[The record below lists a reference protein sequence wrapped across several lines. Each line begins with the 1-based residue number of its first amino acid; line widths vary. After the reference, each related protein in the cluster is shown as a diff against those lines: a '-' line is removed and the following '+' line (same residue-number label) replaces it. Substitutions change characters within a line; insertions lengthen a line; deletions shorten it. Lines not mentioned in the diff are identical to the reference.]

1 MRKSEIRSS
10 TVQQETTLF
19 SISNDSV
26 DLKSKNRKSKTKS
39 PPARPDYPF
48 ELIRLVLLLGVG
60 YGLVRVSVVLSKQ
73 SIPLVW
79 TANGVHAAGCLVTD
93 IRLRPLVSLGFIG
106 AVFAGLLELTK
117 GASNPLPMTTIIAL
131 SVIHALE
138 SIMLAVV
145 LFASTVMHKD
155 SSHSLEVVKFIAAA
169 ALTVGVFAVCR
180 SLVISLGNDA
190 TGLSLGQRVLL
201 DWSAGFP
208 GLLIMVPMVS
218 QMTKSHLL
226 KFKSCLSDR
235 KLIVNVIS
243 PVIASGFAIC
253 IPLVLRSL
261 IPDGSSFLSV
271 YTYFPLIL
279 GSGYFGGV
287 FGVSIAS
294 LSGLLSNLG
303 FGFIWQSSAL
313 DSITPN
319 FYQGHLPILHIH
331 SIAQIVGLA
340 VIHLVARKDMRHGKT
355 IANANKKLKTMALE
369 MESLKK
375 EALSAK
381 EQLILKES
389 YIPYLAEQFREPLV
403 SVATLWDGDH
413 DCMKLLPSDFKIGIS
428 QNLGIMLSLTEDI
441 TSYFNLEKGN
451 LILKPTQTSIQS
463 VIYSTMSSVREM
475 FCGITFEHQINNI
488 PAVALV
494 DSSRFEQAISSIFI
508 AACKYSARDGKVVLR
523 SSGKQV
529 SHSSLSRVDKIHE
542 IETSVTF
549 GGIGI
554 SFPIDTLFVP
564 YNMMRCAN
572 VIESGLGLATAKK
585 LVGLMKGDI
594 NATKLSKGVNCIT
607 FTVQVTVPAVIT
619 PISRLPSMSKQQIFS
634 NDNVAADLSSN
645 RSSASSRISRVTFKD
660 IQRSN
665 SILSGTG
672 TGPRGRLSSIDS
684 VSHSENGSRNSLQV
698 SPIREASL
706 IRKVSM
712 TGSPSFNERRGTA
725 ENTLTVAMM
734 ARSPSFNDK
743 KRSSMDNTLTVAMM
757 ARSPSFNDKKRGS
770 IENPPAITRSP
781 SFNDKRR
788 NENTST
794 AMVPSALATCEVM
807 ESIEKLKCPSTTSIV
822 PVLTGPGHV
831 LIVDD
836 SKVFLKLVSKFI
848 IDVDPTAIVIEAS
861 NGAEAVKSCQRAMTE
876 LIIMDLEMPIMDGTE
891 TLKTLRENNVLCPVL
906 IVSSYSLG
914 PETQS
919 NLEKNGMTAFI
930 QKPLTKD
937 IIADILK
944 QYYRPS
950 LHRAFPS
957 RPQPVQEDPEIGVH
971 ESSMPP
977 KETSKNQSVTFSD
990 ITSPSAKSQPDFQLQ
1005 QRRRSS
1011 SSSASEHHSNLITS
1025 LGSQFLGALFP
1036 SVRRHSG
1043 GTTSVEKT
1051 ISETGSAASAGSPAS
1066 NNNVM
1071 LSVNRGS
1078 QIIISSH
1085 SKLGGSSHP
1094 LAGAPTTVFTACSTS
1109 TASIKSS
1116 PDMQSSPRE
1125 SRPIR
1130 TTGESPFS
1138 NNIRTSSASM
1148 HSSPPIQRQT
1158 AFPKQKQFIAE
1169 SEHVRT
1175 STTSMDSSSDKFQSV
1190 SRTSEPPYPATM
1202 SKHRKSAS
1210 ESHKI
1215 QTSITSIQS
1224 YSEGKPVPRAS
1235 EPVRPTAIGTKT
1247 AALVV
1252 DDSLVNRSILAKMLK
1267 AYGKFAD
1274 VLEVSNGT
1282 EAIRIV
1288 QQRKVSIV
1296 FMDLEMPGMSGEEAT
1311 VRIRA
1316 AGYTMPIVAVTGN
1329 LVLGNNDGPL
1339 KNAGMHV
1346 VLKKPVEKGQVFDVC
1361 RTLLFMDLDQRNSVG
1376 SEEGGQV
1383 E

>member
-10 TVQQETTLF
+10 TVQKETTLF

-48 ELIRLVLLLGVG
+48 ELIRLVVLLGVG

-106 AVFAGLLELTK
+106 VVFAGLLELTK
-117 GASNPLPMTTIIAL
+117 GVSNPLPMTTIIAL

-190 TGLSLGQRVLL
+190 TGLSLGQHILL

-218 QMTKSHLL
+218 QMTKSQLL
-226 KFKSCLSDR
+226 KFKSYLSDK
-235 KLIVNVIS
+235 KLIVNILS

-313 DSITPN
+313 DSVTPN

-369 MESLKK
+369 IENLKK

-381 EQLILKES
+381 EQLIVKES

-403 SVATLWDGDH
+403 SVTTLWDGDH
-413 DCMKLLPSDFKIGIS
+413 DYMKSLPSDFKIGVS

-451 LILKPTQTSIQS
+451 LVLKPTQTSIQS

-494 DSSRFEQAISSIFI
+494 DSSRFEQVISSIFV

-594 NATKLSKGVNCIT
+594 NATKLSGGVNCIT

-645 RSSASSRISRVTFKD
+645 RSSASSRIR
-660 IQRSN
+660 
-665 SILSGTG
+665 
-672 TGPRGRLSSIDS
+672 
-684 VSHSENGSRNSLQV
+684 
-698 SPIREASL
+698 
-706 IRKVSM
+706 
-712 TGSPSFNERRGTA
+712 
-725 ENTLTVAMM
+725 
-734 ARSPSFNDK
+734 
-743 KRSSMDNTLTVAMM
+743 
-757 ARSPSFNDKKRGS
+757 
-770 IENPPAITRSP
+770 
-781 SFNDKRR
+781 
-788 NENTST
+788 
-794 AMVPSALATCEVM
+794 
-807 ESIEKLKCPSTTSIV
+807 
-822 PVLTGPGHV
+822 HV

-836 SKVFLKLVSKFI
+836 SKVFLKLVSKFV
-848 IDVDPTAIVIEAS
+848 IDVDPTAIVLEAS
-861 NGAEAVKSCQRAMTE
+861 NGAEAVKSCHRAMTE

-891 TLKTLRENNVLCPVL
+891 ALKTLRENNVLCPVL

-950 LHRAFPS
+950 LHRTFPS

-977 KETSKNQSVTFSD
+977 KETSKNQSVTSSD

-1011 SSSASEHHSNLITS
+1011 SSSASEHYPNLRTS

-1036 SVRRHSG
+1036 SVRRQSG

-1051 ISETGSAASAGSPAS
+1051 ISETGSATSAGSPAS
-1066 NNNVM
+1066 NNNGM

-1109 TASIKSS
+1109 TTSIKSS

-1148 HSSPPIQRQT
+1148 HSSPHIQRQT
-1158 AFPKQKQFIAE
+1158 AFPKQKKYIAE

-1175 STTSMDSSSDKFQSV
+1175 STTSMDSSTDKFQSV
-1190 SRTSEPPYPATM
+1190 SRISEPPYPATM

-1224 YSEGKPVPRAS
+1224 YSEGKSFPRAS
-1235 EPVRPTAIGTKT
+1235 EPLRPTTIGIKT

-1252 DDSLVNRSILAKMLK
+1252 DDSLVNRSILAKILK
-1267 AYGKFAD
+1267 TYGKFAD

-1376 SEEGGQV
+1376 SEEGGTSGIGPKVKARTGKLVKSSALSMVSISKGRSSIAGMGLRQPKRFHGSV
-1383 E
+1383 DDASSSASASSSDA